1 MVTWTMVSLIRL
13 YQRAISPFL
22 PPSCRFYPTC
32 SDYSAQAVARY
43 GPLRGG
49 WLAAARLCRC
59 HPWHPGGY
67 DPLV

>member
-59 HPWHPGGY
+59 HPWHAGGY

>member
-1 MVTWTMVSLIRL
+1 MVTWAMVGLIRL
-13 YQRAISPFL
+13 YQRAVSPFL

-49 WLAAARLCRC
+49 WFAIARLCRC

>member
-1 MVTWTMVSLIRL
+1 MVTWTMVSVIRL

-59 HPWHPGGY
+59 HPWHAGGY